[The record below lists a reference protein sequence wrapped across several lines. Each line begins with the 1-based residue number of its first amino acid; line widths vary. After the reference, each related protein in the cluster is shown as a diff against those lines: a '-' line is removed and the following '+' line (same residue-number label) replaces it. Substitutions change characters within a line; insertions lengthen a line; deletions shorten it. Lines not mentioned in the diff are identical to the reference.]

1 MPSVIAMMH
10 KEIVATF
17 VSIMVPSKGM
27 GAIALYNLKSVMP
40 LRLPKE
46 HSGPRTLQSRKA
58 ALALMYIKW
67 EDRLRTTMSE
77 PNRAPNFTRR

>member
-27 GAIALYNLKSVMP
+27 GAIALYNLKSA